1 MLDEKHTILEL
12 LLLNFYLIL
21 QVKYSLLHFVGG
33 ILPFNSEIKEG
44 PTIPGLSGDLGK
56 GKKKKKQKKH
66 KEEREGEKVKKEK
79 SETGEQEVNMEGA
92 TSMFSEESTEGAV
105 QETEKTAPQV
115 SGTCRSIIACM

>member
-21 QVKYSLLHFVGG
+21 QVKYSLLHSAGG
-33 ILPFNSEIKEG
+33 ILPFNSEIKQG

-56 GKKKKKQKKH
+56 GKKKKNKKKH
-66 KEEREGEKVKKEK
+66 KEDWEGEKVKKEK

-92 TSMFSEESTEGAV
+92 TSMFSEGLPQVAV
-105 QETEKTAPQV
+105 QEKEKTAPQA
-115 SGTCRSIIACM
+115 SGRLIIACM

>member
-44 PTIPGLSGDLGK
+44 PTIPGLSGDLVK
-56 GKKKKKQKKH
+56 GKKKKNKKKH
-66 KEEREGEKVKKEK
+66 KEDREGEKVKKEK

-92 TSMFSEESTEGAV
+92 TSMFSEESTEGAD
-105 QETEKTAPQV
+105 QETEKTVPQA
-115 SGTCRSIIACM
+115 SGTLIIACM

>member
-66 KEEREGEKVKKEK
+66 KEVWEGEKVKKEK

-92 TSMFSEESTEGAV
+92 TSMFSEGLPQVAV
-105 QETEKTAPQV
+105 QEKEKTAPQA
-115 SGTCRSIIACM
+115 SGRLIIACM

>member
-21 QVKYSLLHFVGG
+21 QVKYSLLHSAGG

-56 GKKKKKQKKH
+56 GKKKKNKKKH
-66 KEEREGEKVKKEK
+66 KEDWEGEKVKKEK

-92 TSMFSEESTEGAV
+92 TSMFSEGLPQVAV
-105 QETEKTAPQV
+105 QEKEKTAPQA
-115 SGTCRSIIACM
+115 SGRLIIACM

>member
-12 LLLNFYLIL
+12 LLLNFCLIL
-21 QVKYSLLHFVGG
+21 QVKYSLLHSAGG

-44 PTIPGLSGDLGK
+44 PTIPGLSRDLGK

-66 KEEREGEKVKKEK
+66 KEDREGEKVKKEK

-92 TSMFSEESTEGAV
+92 TSMFSEGLPQVAV
-105 QETEKTAPQV
+105 QEKEKTAPQA
-115 SGTCRSIIACM
+115 SGRLIIACM

>member
-21 QVKYSLLHFVGG
+21 QVKYSLLHSAGG
-33 ILPFNSEIKEG
+33 KLPFNSEIKEG

-105 QETEKTAPQV
+105 QETGKTAPQV
-115 SGTCRSIIACM
+115 SGT

>member
-21 QVKYSLLHFVGG
+21 QVKYFLLHSAGG
-33 ILPFNSEIKEG
+33 ILPFNSEIKQG

-56 GKKKKKQKKH
+56 GKKKKNKKKH
-66 KEEREGEKVKKEK
+66 KEDREGEKVKKEK

-92 TSMFSEESTEGAV
+92 TSMFSEGLPQVAV
-105 QETEKTAPQV
+105 QEKEKTAPQA
-115 SGTCRSIIACM
+115 SGRLIIACM

>member
-44 PTIPGLSGDLGK
+44 PTIPGLSGDLVK

-66 KEEREGEKVKKEK
+66 KEVWEGEKVKKEK

-105 QETEKTAPQV
+105 QETGKTAPQV

>member
-12 LLLNFYLIL
+12 LLLNFCLIL
-21 QVKYSLLHFVGG
+21 QVKYSLLHSAGG

-56 GKKKKKQKKH
+56 GKKKKNKKKH
-66 KEEREGEKVKKEK
+66 KEDWEGEKVKKEK

-92 TSMFSEESTEGAV
+92 TSMFSEGLPQVAV
-105 QETEKTAPQV
+105 QEKEKTAPQA
-115 SGTCRSIIACM
+115 SGRLIIACM

>member
-21 QVKYSLLHFVGG
+21 QVKYSLLHSAGG
-33 ILPFNSEIKEG
+33 KLPFNSEIKEG
-44 PTIPGLSGDLGK
+44 PTIPGLSGDLVK

-66 KEEREGEKVKKEK
+66 KEVWEGEKVKKEK

>member
-21 QVKYSLLHFVGG
+21 QVKYSLLHSAGG

-56 GKKKKKQKKH
+56 GKKKKNKKKH
-66 KEEREGEKVKKEK
+66 KEDREGEKVKKEK

-105 QETEKTAPQV
+105 QETEKTAPQA
-115 SGTCRSIIACM
+115 SGTCRSIVACM

>member
-1 MLDEKHTILEL
+1 ML

-21 QVKYSLLHFVGG
+21 QVKYSLLHSAGG

-66 KEEREGEKVKKEK
+66 KEDREGEKVKKEK

-92 TSMFSEESTEGAV
+92 TSMFSEGLPQVAV
-105 QETEKTAPQV
+105 QEKEKTAPQA
-115 SGTCRSIIACM
+115 SGRLIIACM

>member
-21 QVKYSLLHFVGG
+21 QVKYSLLHSVGG
-33 ILPFNSEIKEG
+33 KLPFNSEIKEG

-66 KEEREGEKVKKEK
+66 KEDWEGEKVKKEK

-105 QETEKTAPQV
+105 QETGKTAPQV